1 MDEDKKKHSGRIAVE
16 GKVSSNRI
24 FGSVPNSYTTLK
36 TCDVRVR
43 VLLGT
48 TKMNVP
54 SHQMIIT
61 GIFSPPDVCCVS
73 PSRTFHTNV
82 VK

>member
-1 MDEDKKKHSGRIAVE
+1 MDEDDTRHTGRIAVE

-24 FGSVPNSYTTLK
+24 FRSVPNSNTTLK
-36 TCDVRVR
+36 TCDVR

-54 SHQMIIT
+54 SHQ
-61 GIFSPPDVCCVS
+61 
-73 PSRTFHTNV
+73 
-82 VK
+82 